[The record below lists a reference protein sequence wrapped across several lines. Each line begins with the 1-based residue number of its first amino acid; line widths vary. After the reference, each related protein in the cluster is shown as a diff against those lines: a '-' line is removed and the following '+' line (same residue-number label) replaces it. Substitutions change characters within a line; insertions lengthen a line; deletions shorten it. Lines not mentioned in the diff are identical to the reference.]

1 MPRNSFKNIKGE
13 TNCSDP
19 SEQPS
24 NDSPNPIIMPSRSP
38 PSTPHS
44 DVNHPHLVYYG
55 PLTESPTQSIV
66 TIPDSPLAAH
76 IDKSTQTSTKHI
88 IVQNVSIQTIPN
100 PPLTLQQKEPPNLPI
115 LLQLRDLLKDPK
127 LFTPIIA
134 HCEVHSPILN
144 PYKSFHQTI
153 NLKPYQNIE
162 SIKIPIQS
170 GIIHTLYQL
179 NALPFFLALKEAPTK
194 HGKRNFCT
202 QCYHLGHYQEDCPFC
217 QCPYCRIMRP
227 RHNKNQCL
235 DNPKY
240 SGPNPIKQESPSP
253 PPLQVLTPKTVKK
266 PCFSPNRQ
274 SSTSSSSSNGI
285 KKRGCKGKKPEWK
298 RFQNNVDR
306 SLSRQFWEMDEKYD
320 QELKDFSIASDY
332 QEQYN
337 NTAYDNI
344 NGELSYSQDF

>member
-1 MPRNSFKNIKGE
+1 MPWNSFKNIKGE

-44 DVNHPHLVYYG
+44 DINHPHLVYYG
-55 PLTESPTQSIV
+55 PLTESPTQPIV

-153 NLKPYQNIE
+153 NLKP
-162 SIKIPIQS
+162 
-170 GIIHTLYQL
+170 
-179 NALPFFLALKEAPTK
+179 
-194 HGKRNFCT
+194 
-202 QCYHLGHYQEDCPFC
+202 
-217 QCPYCRIMRP
+217 
-227 RHNKNQCL
+227 
-235 DNPKY
+235 
-240 SGPNPIKQESPSP
+240 
-253 PPLQVLTPKTVKK
+253 
-266 PCFSPNRQ
+266 
-274 SSTSSSSSNGI
+274 
-285 KKRGCKGKKPEWK
+285 
-298 RFQNNVDR
+298 
-306 SLSRQFWEMDEKYD
+306 
-320 QELKDFSIASDY
+320 
-332 QEQYN
+332 
-337 NTAYDNI
+337 
-344 NGELSYSQDF
+344 